1 MQAEEKE
8 PAEPVTLVLSRGC
21 VSLADHMSSRLKSA
35 RYILWPHTGFVLAV
49 GVAARRLGLG
59 HGETR
64 RHRPD
69 DRRQTRGA
77 ASRMRAVMRAVARGF
92 VALEV
97 YAWLRFTL
105 ITVEYRR
112 YRRGP
117 RAASQG
123 ALGSNSA
130 VHRTRHL
137 DRRHARAYASGNR
150 ICFRQRR
157 PSERWSLKLVSPLLL
172 LLALRPLVRVGRG
185 RTTFNTCESLGHF
198 FQLVLVGLMLLP
210 NALERVTGR
219 GQLL

>member
-1 MQAEEKE
+1 MRGIFCGHTQVSCWLLGSPLGGSASGTERREHEHAPRAESRPRAQA
-8 PAEPVTLVLSRGC
+8 
-21 VSLADHMSSRLKSA
+21 H
-35 RYILWPHTGFVLAV
+35 
-49 GVAARRLGLG
+49 ARR
-59 HGETR
+59 
-64 RHRPD
+64 
-69 DRRQTRGA
+69 A
-77 ASRMRAVMRAVARGF
+77 VSRMRAVARGF

-130 VHRTRHL
+130 VHRTR
-137 DRRHARAYASGNR
+137 RPRHARAYASGNR

>member
-1 MQAEEKE
+1 
-8 PAEPVTLVLSRGC
+8 
-21 VSLADHMSSRLKSA
+21 MSSRLKSA
-35 RYILWPHTGFVLAV
+35 RYVLWPHAGFVGWLLAV
-49 GVAARRLGLG
+49 GGRR
-59 HGETR
+59 
-64 RHRPD
+64 
-69 DRRQTRGA
+69 
-77 ASRMRAVMRAVARGF
+77 ARGID
-92 VALEV
+92 VACARLRAGSSALEV

-112 YRRGP
+112 YRREP
-117 RAASQG
+117 RAAAAASQG
-123 ALGSNSA
+123 ALGSTA
-130 VHRTRHL
+130 VL
-137 DRRHARAYASGNR
+137 AGHARAYASGNR

-198 FQLVLVGLMLLP
+198 FQLALVGLMLLP